1 MAYERTIDLC
11 PRLKIAVDDWST
23 HCYNKHMNTELTPLQ
38 KTQAA
43 YAHFTLE
50 EWQVLASL
58 VKIAMKDNGDPHD
71 NGKNLLAK
79 FPSAVL

>member
-1 MAYERTIDLC
+1 M
-11 PRLKIAVDDWST
+11 
-23 HCYNKHMNTELTPLQ
+23 TELQ

-50 EWQVLASL
+50 EWKLL
-58 VKIAMKDNGDPHD
+58 VKCVQHTQGDLYGTKQAVD
-71 NGKNLLAK
+71 DDKVATMLSK

>member
-1 MAYERTIDLC
+1 M
-11 PRLKIAVDDWST
+11 
-23 HCYNKHMNTELTPLQ
+23 ELTELQ

-50 EWQVLASL
+50 EW
-58 VKIAMKDNGDPHD
+58 K
-71 NGKNLLAK
+71 LLAQAVRELPEDCYDILTK

>member
-1 MAYERTIDLC
+1 M
-11 PRLKIAVDDWST
+11 S
-23 HCYNKHMNTELTPLQ
+23 ELTPLQ

-50 EWQVLASL
+50 EWRNLAL
-58 VKIAMKDNGDPHD
+58 CVRHYEATMHGTLEALNKEKVFAM
-71 NGKNLLAK
+71 LAK

>member
-1 MAYERTIDLC
+1 
-11 PRLKIAVDDWST
+11 
-23 HCYNKHMNTELTPLQ
+23 MNTELTELQ

-50 EWQVLASL
+50 EWQLLAKCVRHVAREARENKL
-58 VKIAMKDNGDPHD
+58 PQGNGVTQ
-71 NGKNLLAK
+71 NKVNTMLAK

>member
-1 MAYERTIDLC
+1 MDTQ
-11 PRLKIAVDDWST
+11 
-23 HCYNKHMNTELTPLQ
+23 LTPLQ

>member
-1 MAYERTIDLC
+1 M
-11 PRLKIAVDDWST
+11 
-23 HCYNKHMNTELTPLQ
+23 TELE

-50 EWQVLASL
+50 EWKLLAKCVQHTQCDL
-58 VKIAMKDNGDPHD
+58 YGTELDVDENKVATM
-71 NGKNLLAK
+71 LAK

>member
-1 MAYERTIDLC
+1 
-11 PRLKIAVDDWST
+11 
-23 HCYNKHMNTELTPLQ
+23 MNTELTELQ

-50 EWQVLASL
+50 EWQLLAKCVQHTARNARDGSL
-58 VKIAMKDNGDPHD
+58 PQGHSVKQDAVNNM
-71 NGKNLLAK
+71 LAK

>member
-1 MAYERTIDLC
+1 
-11 PRLKIAVDDWST
+11 
-23 HCYNKHMNTELTPLQ
+23 MNTELTPLQ

-50 EWQVLASL
+50 EWKLLASC
-58 VKIAMKDNGDPHD
+58 VRHQSAAMHGTKQALPEWMTNMHGTKQALPEWIV
-71 NGKNLLAK
+71 NNLLVK

>member
-1 MAYERTIDLC
+1 
-11 PRLKIAVDDWST
+11 
-23 HCYNKHMNTELTPLQ
+23 MNTQLTELQ

-50 EWQVLASL
+50 EWKLLANCVRHTARNARDGKL
-58 VKIAMKDNGDPHD
+58 PQGNGVKQGAVNNM
-71 NGKNLLAK
+71 LAK